1 MCDRVWDLSV
11 SAEQLYNK
19 HSGDV
24 NAIFA
29 ELGENP
35 EKALRHPP
43 ASAHEFAEKYSQ
55 GFYTATSAELK

>member
-1 MCDRVWDLSV
+1 V
-11 SAEQLYNK
+11 SAEQLYTK
-19 HSGDV
+19 HNGDI

-29 ELGENP
+29 ELGESP